1 MRVNI
6 TYSVP
11 LIEVPDEVD
20 KLLTAATQSLDVAAN
35 NLASLATTQALEKVE
50 LIGDARQALLEAD
63 LRLSDCLNI
72 LSGYIDIKSKE
83 QAGQQLYVPEDPD
96 EERL

>member
-11 LIEVPDEVD
+11 LTDVPDEVD
-20 KLLTAATQSLDVAAN
+20 KILEAAIQSIEAATS
-35 NLASLATTQALEKVE
+35 NLANSTATQGLEKVE
-50 LIGDARQALLEAD
+50 LIGDTRQCLLEAD

-83 QAGQQLYVPEDPD
+83 QVGQQSYIPEAPD
-96 EERL
+96 EEGI

>member
-1 MRVNI
+1 MNI
-6 TYSVP
+6 TCSVP
-11 LIEVPDEVD
+11 LVEVPDEVD
-20 KLLTAATQSLDVAAN
+20 KLLAAAIQSVETATT
-35 NLASLATTQALEKVE
+35 NLASSTTTQDLEKVE

-83 QAGQQLYVPEDPD
+83 QTGQQLYIPEVSD
-96 EERL
+96 EEGI

>member
-11 LIEVPDEVD
+11 LVDVPDEVD
-20 KLLTAATQSLDVAAN
+20 RLLTAATQSIEVAISSI
-35 NLASLATTQALEKVE
+35 ASSTATQDLEKVE
-50 LIGDARQALLEAD
+50 LVGDARQALLQAD

-83 QAGQQLYVPEDPD
+83 QIGQPLYLPEAPD
-96 EERL
+96 EEGI